1 MSNKKMLNFAE
12 IFIEKNIFQVSEELV
27 DINNVDIEHILI

>member
-1 MSNKKMLNFAE
+1 MLNFAE
-12 IFIEKNIFQVSEELV
+12 IFIEKNIFQVSEELI

>member
-12 IFIEKNIFQVSEELV
+12 IFIEKNIFQVSEELI

>member
-1 MSNKKMLNFAE
+1 MLNFAE
-12 IFIEKNIFQVSEELV
+12 IFIQKNIFQVSEELI

>member
-12 IFIEKNIFQVSEELV
+12 IFIEKNIFQVSEELI
-27 DINNVDIEHILI
+27 DINTVDIEHILI